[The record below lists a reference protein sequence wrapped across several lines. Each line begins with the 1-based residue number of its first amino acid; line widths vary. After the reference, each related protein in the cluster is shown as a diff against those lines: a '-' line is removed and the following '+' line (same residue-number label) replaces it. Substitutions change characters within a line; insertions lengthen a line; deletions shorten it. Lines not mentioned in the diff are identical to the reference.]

1 MRKVLAFRL
10 SVLVFMV
17 GVCSLSAFADT
28 TFSVTATV
36 RDVVID
42 TTKTIVTQIDPG
54 VMPIPEPTSF
64 ILLGTGVLALLRK
77 RIRGHF
83 HKVDRTD

>member
-1 MRKVLAFRL
+1 MRKALAFRL

-17 GVCSLSAFADT
+17 GVCSVSAFGNP

-42 TTKTIVTQIDPG
+42 GTKSMIGEVDPG
-54 VMPIPEPTSF
+54 VMPIPEPTSLV
-64 ILLGTGVLALLRK
+64 LLGTGVVVLLRK

-83 HKVDRTD
+83 HK

>member
-1 MRKVLAFRL
+1 MRKVFPFRL
-10 SVLVFMV
+10 SVLILMV
-17 GVCSLSAFADT
+17 GVCSVSAFANT

-54 VMPIPEPTSF
+54 VMPIPEPTSLV
-64 ILLGTGVLALLRK
+64 LLGTGVLVLLRK